1 LNDENYLKNEEEV
14 DDEGEKAGKSLFKF
28 IKKMKKF

>member
-14 DDEGEKAGKSLFKF
+14 DDEGGKAGKSLFIF
-28 IKKMKKF
+28 INKK